1 MLAHH
6 QVCRRK
12 PNIFGAHN
20 FERFGIFQHS
30 ILMDATFMGKGI
42 LAHNGFVEL
51 YRKPRNR
58 SHAARNIHQFRT
70 VDIGK
75 IGHDIA
81 AHF

>member
-1 MLAHH
+1 
-6 QVCRRK
+6 
-12 PNIFGAHN
+12 
-20 FERFGIFQHS
+20 
-30 ILMDATFMGKGI
+30 MGKGI

-51 YRKPRNR
+51 YGKPRNR
-58 SHAARNIHQFRT
+58 GHAARNIHQFRA